1 MNGLKKCIK
10 NVKISFRLIS
20 NTFLFRKQDLIKNKK
35 MVLGFVVEKNL
46 KEEGRR
52 KKKVGVEENNEEI
65 ILDILNFFK

>member
-1 MNGLKKCIK
+1 MNGLKKSIK

-35 MVLGFVVEKNL
+35 MVLGFVVEKKL